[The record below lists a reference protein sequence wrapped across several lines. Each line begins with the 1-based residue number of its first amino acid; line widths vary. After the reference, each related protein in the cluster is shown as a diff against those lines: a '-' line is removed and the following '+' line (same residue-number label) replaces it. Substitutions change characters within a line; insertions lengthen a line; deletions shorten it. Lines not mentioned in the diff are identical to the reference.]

1 VIDGNRREKTL
12 SLCLALLLLPRF
24 GETDMRQV
32 LASILIA
39 VFSLSVFVSPAAVA
53 DTVEADQM
61 MFKYF
66 HLIQDKQYQQ
76 ALDLVLARAKT
87 DMTGDKWALE
97 ILADLFFFPENAAP
111 EMTKLANDWLD
122 KGVREGNADAQYLLG
137 RKYLIEYLKG
147 GKPDAHLAKA
157 IDLLDKAA
165 DQKNPHAISALEGF
179 SKKDLESRGAPS
191 RHAGRP

>member
-1 VIDGNRREKTL
+1 MRR
-12 SLCLALLLLPRF
+12 
-24 GETDMRQV
+24 V

-53 DTVEADQM
+53 DTVEADQL
-61 MFKYF
+61 MFKYL
-66 HLIQDKQYQQ
+66 HLMQDKQYQQ

-87 DMTGDKWALE
+87 GDMTGDRWARE
-97 ILADLFFFPENAAP
+97 ILADLFFFPGNAAP
-111 EMTKLANDWLD
+111 EITKLANDWLD
-122 KGVREGNADAQYLLG
+122 RGVREGNADAQYLLG
-137 RKYLIEYLKG
+137 RRYLVEYLKG